1 MLYVESRI
9 SNKRV
14 EAAARLE
21 LMNRLQE
28 KGLVPLIRLTRLSCY
43 DTALL
48 GPERAAE
55 MERIVS
61 AWTNAEGDAPYIDGD
76 IFCLEDFALFLIF
89 NDATNDEAGMRAGII
104 YEAETQEP
112 EQKLEAFCRNVAT
125 ALQWKTSAN
134 ANGGDAENGVEKDA
148 VKWHQRLLPA
158 EENAQA
164 SFDRFAAARKD
175 DNAAAPV
182 KDNGNN
188 RQSSTLDNARALEL
202 LNDAEA
208 RRALRR
214 IREKHADGSIKEL
227 LVNGGA
233 GEWASMPIIDSLRE
247 AGLLRHEVLV
257 SCRQKE
263 RALFRLPS
271 PETLAI
277 VLSSNATC
285 SECGKSLADEKAEE
299 LIAPTEL
306 AHTLLEDGS
315 WLTARLRASLR
326 EAGVPDANVAAG
338 ASDGEGESY
347 IMANVCHELF
357 LFALRDGELT
367 NAFARRV
374 LDRQMETEAA
384 HLVVITT
391 GKIHDDGRVRLRDGV
406 RRRAQEGSG
415 FELISVEGMER
426 AVAELHHAFERV
438 SQKQLANELYEL
450 DRSLGLNAGHL
461 IATRFRLR
469 QTNGALEALAASAV
483 GALAGSLREF

>member
-1 MLYVESRI
+1 MLYVLSRVF
-9 SNKRV
+9 NQRV
-14 EAAARLE
+14 EADARLE

-28 KGLVPLIRLTRLSCY
+28 KGLVPLIRSTRLSCY

-48 GPERAAE
+48 GPEHAGD

-61 AWTNAEGDAPYIDGD
+61 AWTNAEGDAPYINGD
-76 IFCLEDFALFLIF
+76 VFCLEDFALFLIF

-112 EQKLEAFCRNVAT
+112 ERKLEAFCRNVSN
-125 ALQWKTSAN
+125 ALQWKTSVSTDDDDDTGNVGQA
-134 ANGGDAENGVEKDA
+134 ASAE
-148 VKWHQRLLPA
+148 WHLRLSPA

-164 SFDRFAAARKD
+164 SFNRFAAARSD
-175 DNAAAPV
+175 DNAAAPA
-182 KDNGNN
+182 KENGK
-188 RQSSTLDNARALEL
+188 RQLSSIENARALEL

-214 IREKHADGSIKEL
+214 IREKHADGVIKEL

-233 GEWASMPIIDSLRE
+233 GEWASMAIIDSLRE
-247 AGLLRHEVLV
+247 AGLLRHEVLI
-257 SCRQKE
+257 SCRRKE

-285 SECGKSLADEKAEE
+285 SECGTSLADEKAEE

-306 AHTLLEDGS
+306 ASTLLEDGS

-338 ASDGEGESY
+338 ASEGEGESY
-347 IMANVCHELF
+347 MMANVCHELF

-374 LDRQMETEAA
+374 LDRQLETEAA

-391 GKIHDDGRVRLRDGV
+391 GKIHDDGRARLRDGV

-415 FELISVEGMER
+415 FELIPVEGIER
-426 AVAELHHAFERV
+426 AVAELHHAFDRV
-438 SQKQLANELYEL
+438 SQKQLTNELYAL

-469 QTNGALEALAASAV
+469 QTNGALESLAASAV
-483 GALAGSLREF
+483 GAVAGSMREF